1 MPGFILSHHKL
12 TQSPPPLSYFMRPRA
27 VVRSKLAAVKL
38 ALDFQPGCIAV
49 HVRAGDACWVAD
61 MLSSRA
67 KCAEVHRYI
76 ELVKQMV
83 EVVQPSSVF
92 VSTDDSA
99 VLGTMRNIVPGVR
112 VVTNHLADSM
122 VLNSSLELDRR
133 LLRNL
138 VDRRYVSEATLVD
151 IMLLASCDSFVGSLD
166 SQMSRVA
173 LMLMAVRLGRVP
185 QFASVNNP
193 WGHNDRVTQVFLSTH
208 LTPPPSLSS
217 ISGALHESGWDV
229 AASMRRLGDETGAAE
244 FQMMQEH
251 LKL

>member
-1 MPGFILSHHKL
+1 
-12 TQSPPPLSYFMRPRA
+12 MRPRA
-27 VVRSKLAAVKL
+27 AVRSKLAAVKV

-76 ELVKQMV
+76 DLVKQMV
-83 EVVQPSSVF
+83 EVAQPSSIF

-99 VLGTMRNIVPGVR
+99 VLGTMRNIAPGVR
-112 VVTNHLADSM
+112 VVTNHLSDSN

-138 VDRRYVSEATLVD
+138 VDRRYVSESTLVD
-151 IMLLASCDSFVGSLD
+151 ILLLASCDSFVGSLD

-185 QFASVNNP
+185 QYASVNNP

-208 LTPPPSLSS
+208 LSPAPSLSS
-217 ISGALHESGWDV
+217 ISDALHSSGWDV
-229 AASMRRLGDETGAAE
+229 AAAMRLLGDDIGAEE
-244 FQMMQEH
+244 FLQRSQM
-251 LKL
+251 LRSNTW

>member
-1 MPGFILSHHKL
+1 
-12 TQSPPPLSYFMRPRA
+12 MRPRA

-76 ELVKQMV
+76 ERVKQMV
-83 EVVQPSSVF
+83 EAVQPSSIF

-99 VLGTMRNIVPGVR
+99 VLGTMRNIAPGVR

-133 LLRNL
+133 LMRNL
-138 VDRRYVSEATLVD
+138 VDRRYVSEATLID

-208 LTPPPSLSS
+208 LTPAPSLSS
-217 ISGALHESGWDV
+217 ISDALHGSGWDV
-229 AASMRRLGDETGAAE
+229 AAAMRRLGDESGAAE
-244 FQMMQEH
+244 YKRMQED
-251 LKL
+251 LKLQSSVA